1 LSERILLRIGRKGA
15 IYLPRK
21 VMRKLGL
28 NEGDY
33 LLLRIKDNRIIIDI
47 IPDPFLLAVKSKKW
61 AKTTV
66 EEFEKESEQIQ
77 EEILSENTS

>member
-1 LSERILLRIGRKGA
+1 MRIGKKGA
-15 IYLPRK
+15 IYLLRR
-21 VMRKLGL
+21 VVRKLGL

-61 AKTTV
+61 AKTTI

>member
-1 LSERILLRIGRKGA
+1 VRIGKKGA
-15 IYLPRK
+15 IYLLRR
-21 VMRKLGL
+21 VVRKLGL

-61 AKTTV
+61 AKTTI

>member
-1 LSERILLRIGRKGA
+1 MSERILLRIGRKGA

>member
-1 LSERILLRIGRKGA
+1 MSERILLRIGRKGA

-33 LLLRIKDNRIIIDI
+33 LLLRVKDSRIILDI
-47 IPDPFLLAVKSKKW
+47 ISDPFLLTVKSKKW

-77 EEILSENTS
+77 EKILGENTS